1 MESNHS
7 PHPKYKT
14 SSTTFSRKGP
24 RCLKITHAD
33 YWPMVPLSLYEDN
46 KDGISLVIPTR
57 GRYIRIS
64 SMTSQENGIE
74 TVLDA
79 GDRKIKLNGRCLKVF
94 YPIDDEV

>member
-1 MESNHS
+1 MSNHS
-7 PHPKYKT
+7 CHPKYKT

-33 YWPMVPLSLYEDN
+33 YWPIEPLSLCEED
-46 KDGISLVIPTR
+46 KEGISLAIPTR

-79 GDRKIKLNGRCLKVF
+79 GDQQIKLNGRCLKVF
-94 YPIDDEV
+94 YPIDDEL